1 MRIDL
6 SQPSMHTD
14 WKCSLEIFHPNIWK
28 EMDFMGFY
36 FFQIFYIE
44 QTSFREDIICLE
56 DLGYWWQE
64 ESDPLGE
71 GLEEIYFV

>member
-1 MRIDL
+1 
-6 SQPSMHTD
+6 
-14 WKCSLEIFHPNIWK
+14 
-28 EMDFMGFY
+28 MDFMGFY